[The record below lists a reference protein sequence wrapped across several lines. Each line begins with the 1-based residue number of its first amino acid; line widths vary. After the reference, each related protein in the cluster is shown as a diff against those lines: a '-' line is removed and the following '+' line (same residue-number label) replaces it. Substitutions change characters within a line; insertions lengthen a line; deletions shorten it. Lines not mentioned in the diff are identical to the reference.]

1 MKKVLSVILSVAL
14 LMCMSVTAFAV
25 EPNVHEQTVSV
36 NIPLSTYDYTVTM
49 PADCSL
55 TYGNTDWQH
64 IGDVTVTSE
73 NWDNINNSDPYD
85 GIQVGWS
92 WNNDSN
98 LKNANGD
105 SISFNRAL
113 ERDGKMVNTGGVIL
127 TSDDTVG
134 FYLMVPDWS
143 GAVEGTT
150 YTKTITYRVQL
161 LEIPEK

>member
-1 MKKVLSVILSVAL
+1 MKKFLSVILSVAL

-36 NIPLSTYDYTVTM
+36 DIPLSYDYTVTM
-49 PADCSL
+49 PANCSL
-55 TYGNTDWQH
+55 TYGKTGWQH
-64 IGDVTVTSE
+64 IGNVTVTSE

-85 GIQVGWS
+85 GIYVGWS

-113 ERDGKMVNTGGVIL
+113 EWDDQMINTGGVTL
-127 TSDDTVG
+127 TSNDTVG

-143 GAVEGTT
+143 GAVGGTT
-150 YTKTITYRVQL
+150 YTKTITYRVRL
-161 LEIPEK
+161 WEST

>member
-36 NIPLSTYDYTVTM
+36 DIPLPYDYTVTM

-134 FYLMVPDWS
+134 FYLRVPDWS

-150 YTKTITYRVQL
+150 YTKTITYRVS
-161 LEIPEK
+161 LEESTEK

>member
-36 NIPLSTYDYTVTM
+36 DIPLPYDYTVTM

-55 TYGNTDWQH
+55 TYGVTDWQH
-64 IGDVTVTSE
+64 IGNVTVTSE
-73 NWDNINNSDPYD
+73 NWDNINSAPYD
-85 GIQVGWS
+85 GIGVRWS

-98 LKNANGD
+98 LKNVDGESIYFDRELKWNGQML
-105 SISFNRAL
+105 SI
-113 ERDGKMVNTGGVIL
+113 GGVRL

-134 FYLMVPDWS
+134 FYLRVPDWS

-150 YTKTITYRVQL
+150 YTKTITYRVS
-161 LEIPEK
+161 LEESTEK

>member
-36 NIPLSTYDYTVTM
+36 DIPLPYDYTVTM

-73 NWDNINNSDPYD
+73 NWDNINSAPYD
-85 GIQVGWS
+85 GIGVRWS

-150 YTKTITYRVQL
+150 YTKTITYRVS
-161 LEIPEK
+161 LEESTEK

>member
-1 MKKVLSVILSVAL
+1 MKKFLSVILSVAL

-36 NIPLSTYDYTVTM
+36 DIPFPYDYTVTM

-73 NWDNINNSDPYD
+73 NWDNINSAPYD
-85 GIQVGWS
+85 GIGVRWS

-150 YTKTITYRVQL
+150 YTKTITYRVS
-161 LEIPEK
+161 LEESTEK

>member
-36 NIPLSTYDYTVTM
+36 DIPLPYDYTVTM

-98 LKNANGD
+98 LKNVDGESIYFDRELKWNGQML
-105 SISFNRAL
+105 SI
-113 ERDGKMVNTGGVIL
+113 GGVRL

-134 FYLMVPDWS
+134 FYLRVPDWS

>member
-73 NWDNINNSDPYD
+73 NWDNINSAPYD
-85 GIQVGWS
+85 GIEVYWDINS
-92 WNNDSN
+92 DDHLVNKD
-98 LKNANGD
+98 GD
-105 SISFNRAL
+105 TIRFDDKL
-113 ERDGKMVNTGGVIL
+113 EYQGQMRDAGAVRL

-134 FYLMVPDWS
+134 FYLRVPDWS
-143 GAVEGTT
+143 SAVEGTI
-150 YTKTITYRVQL
+150 YKKAITYRVGL
-161 LEIPEK
+161 YEST

>member
-36 NIPLSTYDYTVTM
+36 DIPLPYDYTVTM

-73 NWDNINNSDPYD
+73 NWDNINSAPYD
-85 GIQVGWS
+85 GIDVS
-92 WNNDSN
+92 WYIN
-98 LKNANGD
+98 LDNHLVNENGD
-105 SISFNRAL
+105 TIQFDRELKWNGQMISA
-113 ERDGKMVNTGGVIL
+113 GGVTL
-127 TSDDTVG
+127 THDDTVG
-134 FYLMVPDWS
+134 FYLKVADWS
-143 GAVEGTT
+143 GAAVGTT
-150 YTKTITYRVQL
+150 YTKTITYRVGL
-161 LEIPEK
+161 FEST